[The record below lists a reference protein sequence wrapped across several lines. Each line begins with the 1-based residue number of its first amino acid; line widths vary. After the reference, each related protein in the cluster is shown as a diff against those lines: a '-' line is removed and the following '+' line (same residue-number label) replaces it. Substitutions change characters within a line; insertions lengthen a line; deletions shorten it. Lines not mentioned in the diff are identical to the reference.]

1 MKKVL
6 IITYYFPPAG
16 GSAVQRIVK
25 FVKYLPH
32 FGWQPVILTA
42 REGDYVLRDE
52 SLGSEIPEDVTV
64 SRTRAPDLYTW
75 YERMSKKQ
83 TAAPADL
90 SAIAVSQSEKT
101 TWKGRVALSIRS
113 LLFIP
118 DARCAW
124 LPYAVIK
131 GLRMIREERIDAILS
146 SSPPFTTALIGGL
159 LARLTGLP
167 WISDYRD
174 PWTQAYFY
182 FRRPQPS
189 RCIEDRLERW
199 LLKKA
204 TKVVSINE
212 RIIDG
217 LRQKY
222 DMHDSEKWGIVP
234 NGYDPED
241 FIGIEPETD
250 KYFTVTYTGTIHAK
264 MHPAPLMEAVRQLS
278 HEDADFSQSIR
289 LNFVGRVDDDVTY
302 MFKDTAIKN
311 NIRLIPHLPH
321 RECLRYTMGADLL
334 LLLIPMASN
343 SDIVMTGKLFEYLR
357 SGNPILCLSEKGE
370 AAEIIRETGS
380 GSVVPYGDVEKI
392 KDVLRQSFRRWKAG
406 KKILQKPVR
415 GEAIERWDRK
425 KITKK
430 LSDILNN
437 AADR

>member
-25 FVKYLPH
+25 FVKYLPQ
-32 FGWQPVILTA
+32 FGWQPVVLTA
-42 REGDYVLRDE
+42 REGDYVFLDE
-52 SLGSEIPEDVTV
+52 SLGLEIPGDVIV
-64 SRTRAPDLYTW
+64 SRTPAPDLYAW
-75 YERMSKKQ
+75 YEKISKKR
-83 TAAPADL
+83 TKAPADL
-90 SAIAVSQSEKT
+90 SAIAVSRGEKT
-101 TWKGRVALSIRS
+101 SWINRIALFIRS

-124 LPYAVIK
+124 LPFALIK
-131 GLRMIREERIDAILS
+131 GLRMIRKERIDAILS

-189 RCIEDRLERW
+189 RWIEDRLERW

-204 TKVVSINE
+204 TKVVSINQ

-217 LRQKY
+217 LRWKY
-222 DMHDSEKWGIVP
+222 DMHDSEKWDIVP

-241 FIGIEPETD
+241 FAGIEPETD
-250 KYFTVTYTGTIHAK
+250 EYFTITYTGTIHAK
-264 MHPAPLMEAVRQLS
+264 MHPAPLVEAVKQLS
-278 HEDADFSQSIR
+278 HEDVDFSQSIR

-311 NIRLIPHLPH
+311 NIRLMPHLPH

-343 SDIVMTGKLFEYLR
+343 SELIMTGKLFEYLR

-380 GSVVPYGDVEKI
+380 GFAVPYKDVEKI
-392 KDVLRQSFRRWKAG
+392 KDVLRQSFRRWKSG
-406 KKILQKPVR
+406 KKILHNSVR
-415 GEAIERWDRK
+415 GEVIEQWDRK

-430 LSDILNN
+430 LSDILSKIS
-437 AADR
+437 DR